1 MIMKTHNILSYWL
14 FTALMCLILGAC
26 SEEEDYS
33 TVVEIESGNL
43 KAVTY
48 DSAKFSGKVVSGNA
62 KEIGVCWGL
71 NPNPT
76 VNDTSVSMGRENRVF
91 DYTITGLQEGTQYYV
106 RAWART
112 SDDSI
117 VYGEEK
123 TCVTMAHGRPVVY
136 ITNILNISET
146 TATIVSKMLVDGG
159 LEISEFGIVYGTEEG
174 VDTQNGQK
182 VVLNVTTIDL
192 KTLVEGLVDNQ
203 TYYVKSYA
211 IAKGETYYSKEV
223 SFVTEMYAAPVLEVE
238 TENVTGDSFDAKVK
252 VTSGTPLPVLEYG
265 LVYATTTEPTVE
277 NATKVVFGEG
287 DGEKTL
293 AIEGLTDDTAY
304 YIRPYAINKNGIS
317 YGEEV
322 VVLTLSKKAMVS
334 TVATSFVTAHRAK
347 VAGEILS
354 LGLLNAPI
362 TEVGICWSTNP
373 SPTVDDSTIQST
385 ATEVGE
391 FDALQLFCLNPSTT
405 YYARAYITNEYGTN
419 YGEEITFTTREAVGN
434 YFTNPT
440 NPTGNYFNGLNMTDT
455 YPGPDDA
462 YSPYQVQAYETA
474 KQVVG
479 LYNRNFTAYRFYL
492 MPDADGKPAYFETR
506 IAYSN
511 SSGTNYQ
518 AIWRTKLDISDK
530 FVYTCSHLHAH
541 TNTGNFINTAN
552 KNGLTEEFEKAT
564 NFIVNDSFV
573 IDWEDETSSTV
584 STTDRNAVFYVIPVN
599 SPENYMR
606 MGVFRVT
613 GLKAYA
619 DAPWW

>member
-1 MIMKTHNILSYWL
+1 
-14 FTALMCLILGAC
+14 
-26 SEEEDYS
+26 
-33 TVVEIESGNL
+33 
-43 KAVTY
+43 
-48 DSAKFSGKVVSGNA
+48 
-62 KEIGVCWGL
+62 
-71 NPNPT
+71 
-76 VNDTSVSMGRENRVF
+76 MGRENRVF

-159 LEISEFGIVYGTEEG
+159 LEISEFGIVYGIEEG

-434 YFTNPT
+434 YFTNPLD
-440 NPTGNYFNGLNMTDT
+440 PTGNYFNGLNMTDT
-455 YPGPDDA
+455 YPGPDEA
-462 YSPYQVQAYETA
+462 YSPYQKAVAETI
-474 KQVVG
+474 KTITE
-479 LYNRNFTAYRFYL
+479 LNKRNFSAYRYYL
-492 MPDADGKPAYFETR
+492 YPDETGAPAYMTCMIR
-506 IAYSN
+506 YSN
-511 SSGTNYQ
+511 SSGSYYTAN
-518 AIWRTKLDISDK
+518 WRTRLSISDN
-530 FVYTCSHLHAH
+530 FVYTCTDQHAH
-541 TNTGNFINTAN
+541 TNSANYINTAT
-552 KNGLTEEFEKAT
+552 KNGLLDDLKKAT
-564 NFIVNDSFV
+564 DFIINDQFV
-573 IDWEDETSSTV
+573 IDWEDETSTTV
-584 STTDRNAVFYVIPVN
+584 STTERTAVFYMIPIH
-599 SPENYMR
+599 SPENYLR

-613 GLKAYA
+613 GLKPYT
-619 DAPWW
+619 DVPWW

>member
-1 MIMKTHNILSYWL
+1 MKTHNILSYWL

-159 LEISEFGIVYGTEEG
+159 LEISEFGIVYGIEEG

-434 YFTNPT
+434 YF
-440 NPTGNYFNGLNMTDT
+440 NGLNMTDT
-455 YPGPDDA
+455 YPGPDEA
-462 YSPYQVQAYETA
+462 YSPYQKAVAETI
-474 KQVVG
+474 KTITE
-479 LYNRNFTAYRFYL
+479 LNKRNFSAYRYYL
-492 MPDADGKPAYFETR
+492 YPDETGAPAYMTCMIR
-506 IAYSN
+506 YSN
-511 SSGTNYQ
+511 SSGSYYTAN
-518 AIWRTKLDISDK
+518 WRTRLSISDN
-530 FVYTCSHLHAH
+530 FVYTCTDQHAH
-541 TNTGNFINTAN
+541 TNSANYINTAT
-552 KNGLTEEFEKAT
+552 KNGLLDDLKKAT
-564 NFIVNDSFV
+564 DFIINDQFV
-573 IDWEDETSSTV
+573 IDWEDETSTTV
-584 STTDRNAVFYVIPVN
+584 STTERTAVFYMIPIH
-599 SPENYMR
+599 SPENYLR

-613 GLKAYA
+613 GLKPYT
-619 DAPWW
+619 DVPWW

>member
-1 MIMKTHNILSYWL
+1 MKTHNILNYWL

-26 SEEEDYS
+26 SEDEDYS
-33 TVVEIESGNL
+33 TIVEIQSGNL

-62 KEIGVCWGL
+62 KEIGVCWSL

-76 VNDTSVSMGRENRVF
+76 VNDSSVGMGNKNRTF

-112 SDDSI
+112 SDDTV

-136 ITNILNISET
+136 VTEILDIAEAN
-146 TATIVSKMLVDGG
+146 ATIVSKMLVDGG
-159 LEISEFGIVYGTEEG
+159 LEISEYGIVYGTEEG
-174 VDTQNGQK
+174 VDALNGQK
-182 VVLNVTTIDL
+182 VVLNVASTDV

-211 IAKGETYYSKEV
+211 IANGETFYSKEV
-223 SFVTEMYAAPVLEVE
+223 SFVTEMYAFPTLEIE
-238 TENVTGDSFDAKVK
+238 TDNVTGDSFDGKVK
-252 VTSGTPLPVLEYG
+252 ATSGTPLPVLEYG
-265 LVYATTTEPTVE
+265 LVYATVSGPTVE
-277 NATKVVFGEG
+277 NGTKKEFGEG
-287 DGEKTL
+287 NGENILTIDGLNE
-293 AIEGLTDDTAY
+293 DTAY

-322 VVLTLSKKAMVS
+322 VVLTLSNKAMVS
-334 TVATSFVTAHRAK
+334 TIATSFVTAHRAN

-354 LGLLNAPI
+354 LGMKNAPI
-362 TEVGICWSTNP
+362 LEVGICWSTSP
-373 SPTVDDSTIQST
+373 SPTVDDSTVQST
-385 ATEVGE
+385 AIEVGE
-391 FDALQLFCLNPSTT
+391 FEALQLFCLNPSTT
-405 YYARAYITNEYGTN
+405 YYARAYVTNEYGTN
-419 YGEEITFTTREAVGN
+419 YGDVVTFTTREAVGN

-440 NPTGNYFNGLNMTDT
+440 DPTGNYFNGLNMTDT

-462 YSPYQVQAYETA
+462 YSPYQVEAYETA
-474 KQVVG
+474 KQVVT
-479 LYNRNFTAYRFYL
+479 LYKRNFTAYRFYL
-492 MPDADGKPAYFETR
+492 MPDADGKPAYLETT

-511 SSGTNYQ
+511 SSGTNYR
-518 AIWRTKLDISDK
+518 AIWRTKMDVSDN

-541 TNTGNFINTAN
+541 TNTGNFINTAKN
-552 KNGLTEEFEKAT
+552 NGLTEKFEKAT

-573 IDWEDETSSTV
+573 IDWEDETSSTI
-584 STTDRNAVFYVIPVN
+584 STTDRTAVFYVIPVN
-599 SPENYMR
+599 SPENYLR

-613 GLKAYA
+613 GLKAYS

>member
-1 MIMKTHNILSYWL
+1 MKTHNILSYWL

-26 SEEEDYS
+26 SEDEDYS
-33 TVVEIESGNL
+33 TIVEIESGNL

-48 DSAKFSGKVVSGNA
+48 DSAQFSGKVISGNP

-76 VNDTSVSMGRENRVF
+76 VNDTSVGMGRENRAF
-91 DYTITGLQEGTQYYV
+91 DYVITGLQEGTQYYV

-123 TCVTMAHGRPVVY
+123 TCVTMAHGRPIVY
-136 ITNILNISET
+136 VTEILNVSEAN
-146 TATIVSKMLVDGG
+146 ATIVSKMLVDGG
-159 LEISEFGIVYGTEEG
+159 LEISEYGIVYGTEEG
-174 VDTQNGQK
+174 VNVQNGKK
-182 VVLNVTTIDL
+182 VVLDVTSIDV

-211 IAKGETYYSKEV
+211 IANGETFYSKEV
-223 SFVTEMYAAPVLEVE
+223 LFTTEMYASPVLEIE
-238 TENVTGDSFDAKVK
+238 TDNVTGDSFDAKVK
-252 VTSGTPLPVLEYG
+252 ATSGTPLPVMEYG
-265 LVYATTTEPTVE
+265 LVYATEAEPTVE

-287 DGEKTL
+287 DGENTL
-293 AIEGLTDDTAY
+293 TIEGLTDDTAY
-304 YIRPYAINKNGIS
+304 YVRPYAMNKNGVS

-334 TVATSFVTAHRAK
+334 TIATSFVTAHRAK

-354 LGLLNAPI
+354 LGLLNTPV

-391 FDALQLFCLNPSTT
+391 FEALQLFCLNPSTT
-405 YYARAYITNEYGTN
+405 YYARAYVTNEYGTN

-434 YFTNPT
+434 YFNPT
-440 NPTGNYFNGLNMTDT
+440 DPSGNYFNGFNMTDT
-455 YPGPDDA
+455 YPGPDEA
-462 YSPYQVQAYETA
+462 YSPYQNAVIETI
-474 KQVVG
+474 KTITN
-479 LYNRNFTAYRFYL
+479 LNKRNYSAYRYYIY
-492 MPDADGKPAYFETR
+492 PNEAGEPAYMTCLIR
-506 IAYSN
+506 YSN
-511 SSGTNYQ
+511 SSGTYYTAN
-518 AIWRTKLDISDK
+518 WRTRMSVSDN
-530 FVYTCSHLHAH
+530 FVYTCTDQHAH
-541 TNTGNFINTAN
+541 TNSANYINTAT
-552 KNGLTEEFEKAT
+552 KNGLLDDLKKAT
-564 NFIVNDSFV
+564 DFIINDQFV

-584 STTDRNAVFYVIPVN
+584 STTDRNAVFYMIPIHA
-599 SPENYMR
+599 PENYLR

-613 GLKAYA
+613 GLKAYT
-619 DAPWW
+619 DPWW